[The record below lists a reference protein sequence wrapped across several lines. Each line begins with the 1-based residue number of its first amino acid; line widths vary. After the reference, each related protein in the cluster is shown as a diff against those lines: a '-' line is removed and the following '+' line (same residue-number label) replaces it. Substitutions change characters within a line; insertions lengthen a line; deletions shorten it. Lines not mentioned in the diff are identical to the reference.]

1 LPKIREINLAIQ
13 VLCYSITP
21 TFFNLW
27 ILNQAAA
34 KAKPIGKFMEESIEV
49 ELRKIEII
57 SLRGCKNY

>member
-1 LPKIREINLAIQ
+1 LNLNNYE

-34 KAKPIGKFMEESIEV
+34 KAKPIGKSMEESIEV
-49 ELRKIEII
+49 ELP
-57 SLRGCKNY
+57 